1 MSDTN
6 NKVFTTAGN
15 AMAYK
20 TWQSQ
25 KTEPLYKETPDDLFL
40 IHGLASGLRIWDY
53 VGQELVDSTGIPTV
67 AFDQLGHG
75 ESDKPDDGYT
85 TPAIVENTRTVIDY
99 FHSKKSV
106 LVGHSWGATIA
117 LAYAATYPERTAA
130 VVLVDGGLG
139 NLKDRNGASW
149 EEISQQLA
157 PPNFAGTPRE
167 QFLSFFKNGSN
178 GKFLVGQWNAQLE
191 DMLLNIVELRADDTV
206 APRLSR
212 ANHMQILR
220 SMWDTDHYEL
230 ASQVRCPALL
240 ISAEP
245 ASLENVGDER
255 TREWLLR
262 KRDGAAQLQAALANS
277 PHVEFKI
284 FAETIHD
291 IPLQRPKELAKTIV
305 EFLKTAKV
313 IR

>member
-1 MSDTN
+1 MSDTD
-6 NKVFTTAGN
+6 NKVITTAGH

-20 TWQSQ
+20 TWQSP
-25 KTEPLYKETPDDLFL
+25 KTKLLYKEAPDDLVL

-53 VGQELVDSTGIPTV
+53 VGQELANSTGIPTI

-85 TPAIVENTRTVIDY
+85 TPIIVENTRTVIDH

-139 NLKDRNGASW
+139 NLKDRPGATW

-157 PPNFAGTPRE
+157 PPNFAGTPRQ
-167 QFLSFFKNGSN
+167 QFLSFFKNGPN
-178 GKFLVGQWNAQLE
+178 GKFLADNWNAQLE
-191 DMLLNIVELRADDTV
+191 DMLLNIVELRADDTI

-245 ASLENVGDER
+245 AAPETVDDER

-262 KRDGAAQLQAALANS
+262 KREGAERLQAALSNS
-277 PHVEFKI
+277 SHVEFRI

-291 IPLQRPKELAKTIV
+291 IPLQRPQELARTIV
-305 EFLKTAKV
+305 EFLKTAEV